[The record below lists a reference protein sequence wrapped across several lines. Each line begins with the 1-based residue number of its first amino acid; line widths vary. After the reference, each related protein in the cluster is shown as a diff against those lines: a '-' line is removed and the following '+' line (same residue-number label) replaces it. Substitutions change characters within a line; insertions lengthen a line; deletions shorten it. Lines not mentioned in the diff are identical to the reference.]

1 MHTDETTASTFVTV
15 PAHFDGKQI
24 LLDADVELEPNTHL
38 LVTILPTEPGDDA
51 LVWGAMKQSEA
62 AFARV
67 WDNDEDAVYDNL

>member
-1 MHTDETTASTFVTV
+1 MHTETTAFTLVTI
-15 PAHFDGKQI
+15 PAHFDGEQI
-24 LLDADVELEPNTHL
+24 LLDADVELEPNTRL

-51 LVWGAMKQSEA
+51 LVWSAMKQSEA